1 MPIPG
6 TKSVAESSRTPP
18 ACIPRRWLTLARA
31 AWIVIALLLLASF
44 VVSIPAYY
52 LFIYVNGIRAEINN
66 GNLK

>member
-18 ACIPRRWLTLARA
+18 ACIPQQWLTLARA

-44 VVSIPAYY
+44 VVSIHAYY